1 MQWFTWKQGEHI
13 TLVGPTGSGKSML
26 IEQLLERRKFVVVL
40 ATKKRDATI
49 ERLRKEGFKF
59 TSNWDQVNAEMTP
72 HIVYRPP
79 FPNVSA
85 TELRNIHSNL
95 FADILTSIFRQ
106 GGWTVVADEVRYLTE
121 FLRLKNE
128 MELLWLQGRSLG
140 ISVVAATQRPANIPL
155 TAYDQATHLF
165 FWRDNDETN
174 LKRIGGLGGLSAKD
188 IRHEV
193 AILGRHEVLYL
204 NTRTGE
210 GIRTKVAL

>member
-1 MQWFTWKQGEHI
+1 M
-13 TLVGPTGSGKSML
+13 
-26 IEQLLERRKFVVVL
+26 VL
-40 ATKKRDATI
+40 ATKKADPTI
-49 ERLRKEGFKF
+49 DRFRKQGYRFVN
-59 TSNWDQVNAEMTP
+59 NWDDVNPEMMP
-72 HIVYRPP
+72 HVVFKPA

-85 TELRNIHSNL
+85 TELRSLHSNV
-95 FADILTSIFRQ
+95 FADVLTSVFRQ

-128 MELLWLQGRSLG
+128 MELLWMQGRSLG

-155 TAYDQATHLF
+155 TAYDQASHLF

-193 AILGRHEVLYL
+193 AILPRHEVLYL
-204 NTRTGE
+204 DTRTGE
-210 GIRTKVAL
+210 GIRTKVRL